1 MQHQQPEAQAQ
12 AALLD
17 FDTFA
22 DVLCGIAIR
31 TGITH
36 QLDRILMEAR
46 TPAERVVNVARA
58 LTEVAATDPGVS
70 RVLDRLD
77 AMTILRNE
85 VITRLGKGRPQP

>member
-1 MQHQQPEAQAQ
+1 MQPPQPDS
-12 AALLD
+12 LLD

-36 QLDRILMEAR
+36 LLDRVLMEAR
-46 TPAERVVNVARA
+46 TPAERVMGIAKA

-85 VITRLGKGRPQP
+85 IITRVGKGRPQA